1 MVDVDPSLAT
11 TVRAGTCLVSHEVV
25 GSGPPLVLIHGLGAA
40 QVLWQRIRGCFDGY
54 QVVLYDLRGAG
65 ATQELETRPLSL
77 ETWADDLRAFLEALG
92 IERPTLVAHSL
103 GGAIA
108 LTYTLRYPD
117 DVEALVLMG
126 TEANLSNLGPRML
139 RSAERIEEHGME
151 RWVSD
156 FWVQNPPFSDDSLA
170 RDPSLLDDYRR
181 MLLGNDAGDYIRT
194 CHAIAEA
201 SDLGERL
208 AEVQQPALVIV
219 GADDDRTVPA
229 HGRELASRLP
239 GGHVLELAG
248 VGHTLPMEAADAVG
262 AAVTAFLARARAPMS
277 DGGSA

>member
-1 MVDVDPSLAT
+1 MVDVDPSPAT
-11 TVRAGTCLVSHEVV
+11 SVRAGTCLVSHEVV
-25 GSGPPLVLIHGLGAA
+25 GTGPPLVLIHGLGAA
-40 QVLWQRIRGCFDGY
+40 QVLWQRIRSCFDGY

-77 ETWADDLRAFLEALG
+77 ETWADDLRAFLEALE

-170 RDPSLLDDYRR
+170 RDPSLLDDYRS

-201 SDLGERL
+201 ADLGGRL

-262 AAVTAFLARARAPMS
+262 EAVTAFLASARAPMS